1 MATNKKD
8 DHVMNV
14 EQRVGKLESAVAT
27 VTADVSRVT
36 NSIDK
41 LTDFVKESHLAL
53 SNKIDNN
60 QIDALKEKKTNWVGF
75 GSLAALVLTLL
86 GIYVNSVVNPIETRG
101 KVTDEMILERLR
113 TIEQIQREEVKETAR
128 QEALMDM
135 LIGLK

>member
-1 MATNKKD
+1 MAINKKD

-75 GSLAALVLTLL
+75 GSLVGLILTLL
-86 GIYVNSVVNPIETRG
+86 GIYINSVINPIEMRG
-101 KVTDEMILERLR
+101 KVTDEITLERVR
-113 TIEQIQREEVKETAR
+113 TLEQIQREESKEIAR
-128 QEALMDM
+128 QGAFLDM